1 MSWTVTLT
9 SIDQNPAE
17 YGNKNIFTYIHKR
30 MLLPKIQKQ
39 QTSKIKATP
48 KKVEDDDPKQIYKCQ
63 NQHPKPDFFRS
74 CLITNFDI

>member
-1 MSWTVTLT
+1 MSWTVTLA
-9 SIDQNPAE
+9 SIDQNPAG

-48 KKVEDDDPKQIYKCQ
+48 KKVEDDDPK
-63 NQHPKPDFFRS
+63 
-74 CLITNFDI
+74 